1 MKFEHFLTK
10 TKDFLIKRVTE
21 LIALVFMFL
30 SISILISLLSYSPS
44 DPNFVVENT
53 NEIQNIFGYRGSVTS
68 DFLFQSVGLVA
79 YLIPFTLFFSSLNML
94 IYKRQVVLIDSLFF
108 CILYIIFGSLF
119 FSYFKN
125 QSFLL
130 IINGNG
136 GFVGT
141 FFKGTFLT
149 SILEIN
155 ENVSFYF
162 LIVLNFF
169 IFLVSTKLKLS
180 QIINFYNYLKKLF
193 RFKKDTI
200 NNEEVSLNKEVT
212 YSNNTESS
220 RVQDILPFDKKTETN
235 NKKFTLP
242 DLKLLKSPSKNEK
255 VAKNNEDIDE
265 DFLEKVLMDFGV
277 EGKIK
282 KIIMGQSVH

>member
-108 CILYIIFGSLF
+108 L
-119 FSYFKN
+119 
-125 QSFLL
+125 Q
-130 IINGNG
+130 
-136 GFVGT
+136 
-141 FFKGTFLT
+141 T
-149 SILEIN
+149 S
-155 ENVSFYF
+155 
-162 LIVLNFF
+162 
-169 IFLVSTKLKLS
+169 
-180 QIINFYNYLKKLF
+180 
-193 RFKKDTI
+193 
-200 NNEEVSLNKEVT
+200 
-212 YSNNTESS
+212 
-220 RVQDILPFDKKTETN
+220 
-235 NKKFTLP
+235 
-242 DLKLLKSPSKNEK
+242 
-255 VAKNNEDIDE
+255 
-265 DFLEKVLMDFGV
+265 
-277 EGKIK
+277 
-282 KIIMGQSVH
+282 